1 MSKAY
6 PQTRLNAVFGVKTLF
21 LLLGLSAVQLLAAQ
35 SQLSFKKATLV
46 SGEDGKVGAEYLF
59 PGVVT
64 NREGVSLTDCIVR
77 IDAISQGVVLKNIDV
92 STPGNEKAF
101 QPVVEHKNTIG
112 ASSVSFSFSF
122 VPAGTGSAGE
132 QRIRFQ
138 QLAASLGGLKG
149 FGDAQEFAEC
159 NIGQSS
165 QVVFES
171 KNENLV
177 VAKSGQAFRVENK
190 WGVETKESM
199 LLQFENITFVNREVE
214 AVKLKF
220 GVNSKMNIW
229 AGTSMFNIV
238 FSQHLPDMKTAF
250 FPVVV
255 DTDLK
260 VSQVSAKDDKF
271 SDKGSMVSSTGSNGL
286 KGSEHSKDEEAP
298 RLVNIGVESSYVQDS
313 LRITIPES
321 WVAQE
326 VIIDIYRANGEI
338 IRKITEHQAT
348 SRLAAEM
355 FDLPAGGYLVRISC
369 RKEYA
374 LQQVIRTEAL

>member
-6 PQTRLNAVFGVKTLF
+6 PQTRLSAVFGVKTLF

-59 PGVVT
+59 PAVVT

-77 IDAISQGVVLKNIDV
+77 IDAISQGVVLKNIDA

-101 QPVVEHKNTIG
+101 QPVVEHNNTIG

-122 VPAGTGSAGE
+122 VPAGTGAAGK
-132 QRIRFQ
+132 QLIRFQ

-159 NIGQSS
+159 NIGKSS

-171 KNENLV
+171 QNENLV

-190 WGVETKESM
+190 WGVETKES
-199 LLQFENITFVNREVE
+199 LLRQFENITFVSREVE
-214 AVKLKF
+214 SIQLKF

-238 FSQHLPDMKTAF
+238 FSQHLPDMTTAF
-250 FPVVV
+250 SPV
-255 DTDLK
+255 TDNSVL
-260 VSQVSAKDDKF
+260 D
-271 SDKGSMVSSTGSNGL
+271 GL
-286 KGSEHSKDEEAP
+286 H
-298 RLVNIGVESSYVQDS
+298 LVNSNAGEGSKMDKNSKAAEGLRQVAIEVESVYVQDS
-313 LRITIPES
+313 LKITIPAS

-326 VIIDIYRANGEI
+326 VTIDFYRSNGEI
-338 IRKITEHQAT
+338 IRKITEHEAAR
-348 SRLAAEM
+348 RLSAEM
-355 FDLPAGGYLVRISC
+355 FDLPAGGYLVRMSC
-369 RKEYA
+369 RNEYA
-374 LQQVIRTEAL
+374 VQHAIRTESL